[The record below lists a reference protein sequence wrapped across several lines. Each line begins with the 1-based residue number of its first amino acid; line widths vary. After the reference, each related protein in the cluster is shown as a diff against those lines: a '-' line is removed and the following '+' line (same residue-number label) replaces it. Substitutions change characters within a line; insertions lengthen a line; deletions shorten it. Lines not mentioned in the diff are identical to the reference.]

1 MRINVSSLN
10 LGTRQG
16 CVKIEINS
24 NPFYRNTSLRFKP
37 PSDQRKARWTVKIV
51 EPTNKM
57 MMRKKRRWGYISSWW
72 CEAIKRESYQYSTR
86 NWYYW
91 VWLGRFWLRS
101 FSHIA
106 LMMISQLYQR
116 NMFKCW
122 EIQLAVQNQT
132 SQSAKSSKFNICLPL
147 ISFKTI
153 QSSCRGDYVLYLLEF
168 NLLKSKQ
175 VQDWHIKKT
184 DLSPT
189 RYMKEIRQF
198 KVHTHSNRNSCRGDY
213 AGHVYCTFISFYLK
227 SKKIVHNWHI
237 KITDLNP
244 TMVYDTL
251 LTVSNFTYCV

>member
-1 MRINVSSLN
+1 MDCENCSTDQQNDDEEEEKMALYKQLVMWGNQERKLSIQHKKLILLSLIGPV
-10 LGTRQG
+10 L
-16 CVKIEINS
+16 IEVFF
-24 NPFYRNTSLRFKP
+24 PY
-37 PSDQRKARWTVKIV
+37 
-51 EPTNKM
+51 
-57 MMRKKRRWGYISSWW
+57 
-72 CEAIKRESYQYSTR
+72 C
-86 NWYYW
+86 
-91 VWLGRFWLRS
+91 
-101 FSHIA
+101 IA

-175 VQDWHIKKT
+175 VHDWHIKKT

-213 AGHVYCTFISFYLK
+213 AGHTFCTFISFYLK
-227 SKKIVHNWHI
+227 SK
-237 KITDLNP
+237 
-244 TMVYDTL
+244 
-251 LTVSNFTYCV
+251 